1 MFVTSS
7 SKYSI
12 GQKLF
17 SKLTSISP
25 RKTQDNLQI
34 NIQTRLKTSS
44 IPDRKLKYTLLG
56 FVRFGRVWLGL
67 KDLAGFGWVWLGLA
81 RFGLARFGQV

>member
-1 MFVTSS
+1 LKNKIENEFN
-7 SKYSI
+7 
-12 GQKLF
+12 
-17 SKLTSISP
+17 P
-25 RKTQDNLQI
+25 R
-34 NIQTRLKTSS
+34 
-44 IPDRKLKYTLLG
+44 RKLKYTLLG